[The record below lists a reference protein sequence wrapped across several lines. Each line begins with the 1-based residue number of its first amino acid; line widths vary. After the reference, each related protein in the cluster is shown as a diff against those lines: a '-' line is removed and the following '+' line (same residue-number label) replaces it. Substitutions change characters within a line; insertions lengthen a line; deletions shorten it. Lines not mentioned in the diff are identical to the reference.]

1 MVWVHSPGLKPCHFE
16 GVAVL
21 KIAQLPEETM
31 KVTVE
36 IPSALRRFT
45 DGAGRIECE
54 GANLPGVLES
64 LGTKHPAITQH
75 LRDESGQ
82 VRRFINIY
90 VNDEDVRFLGGDAYQ
105 FRDGDQVLIVP
116 SIAGG

>member
-1 MVWVHSPGLKPCHFE
+1 M
-16 GVAVL
+16 
-21 KIAQLPEETM
+21 KI
-31 KVTVE
+31 TVE

-45 DGAGRIECE
+45 DGAAKIECQ
-54 GANLPGVLES
+54 GDDLPNLLND

-75 LRDESGQ
+75 LRDDSGK
-82 VRRFINIY
+82 VRQFINIY
-90 VNDEDVRFLGGDAYQ
+90 INDEDVRFLGGDTYQ

>member
-1 MVWVHSPGLKPCHFE
+1 M
-16 GVAVL
+16 
-21 KIAQLPEETM
+21 KI
-31 KVTVE
+31 TVE

-45 DGAGRIECE
+45 DGAAKIQCE
-54 GANLPGVLES
+54 GADLPNLLND

-75 LRDESGQ
+75 LRDDSGK
-82 VRRFINIY
+82 VRQFINIY
-90 VNDEDVRFLGGDAYQ
+90 INDEDVRFLGGDAYQ

>member
-1 MVWVHSPGLKPCHFE
+1 M
-16 GVAVL
+16 
-21 KIAQLPEETM
+21 M

-45 DGAGRIECE
+45 DGAGKIECE
-54 GANLPGVLES
+54 GANLPGLLEC
-64 LGTKHPAITQH
+64 LGTKHPAIAQH

-82 VRRFINIY
+82 IRRFINVY
-90 VNDEDVRFLGGDAYQ
+90 VNDEDVRFLGGDTYE

>member
-1 MVWVHSPGLKPCHFE
+1 VGSFATAE
-16 GVAVL
+16 AVSL
-21 KIAQLPEETM
+21 RKRVTAQDLRNVPEETM
-31 KVTVE
+31 KVIVE

-54 GANLPGVLES
+54 GANLPGVLEN

>member
-1 MVWVHSPGLKPCHFE
+1 MKPLILCAVSARLKPRPS
-16 GVAVL
+16 
-21 KIAQLPEETM
+21 KIARCPTEGM
-31 KVTVE
+31 MRVTVE

-45 DGAGRIECE
+45 DGAGKIECE
-54 GANLPGVLES
+54 GANLPGLLES
-64 LGTKHPAITQH
+64 LGAKHPAITQH

>member
-1 MVWVHSPGLKPCHFE
+1 M
-16 GVAVL
+16 
-21 KIAQLPEETM
+21 KI
-31 KVTVE
+31 TVE

-45 DGAGRIECE
+45 EGASKIECE
-54 GANLPGVLES
+54 GSDLPKLLQD
-64 LGTKHPAITQH
+64 LGAKHPAITQH
-75 LRDESGQ
+75 LRDESGK
-82 VRRFINIY
+82 VRQFINIY

>member
-1 MVWVHSPGLKPCHFE
+1 M
-16 GVAVL
+16 
-21 KIAQLPEETM
+21 KI
-31 KVTVE
+31 TVE

-45 DGAGRIECE
+45 EGASKIECE
-54 GANLPGVLES
+54 GADLPKLLQD
-64 LGTKHPAITQH
+64 LGSKHPAITQH
-75 LRDESGQ
+75 LRDESGK
-82 VRRFINIY
+82 VRQFINIY

>member
-1 MVWVHSPGLKPCHFE
+1 MFGRGGRGTGVNPFPCFGVTPGMHDIRKE
-16 GVAVL
+16 M
-21 KIAQLPEETM
+21 M

-45 DGAGRIECE
+45 DGAGKIECE
-54 GANLPGVLES
+54 GATLPGLLES
-64 LGTKHPAITQH
+64 LGSKHPAITQH

-82 VRRFINIY
+82 IRRFINVY

-116 SIAGG
+116 SI

>member
-1 MVWVHSPGLKPCHFE
+1 
-16 GVAVL
+16 
-21 KIAQLPEETM
+21 M

-45 DGAGRIECE
+45 DGAGKIECE
-54 GANLPGVLES
+54 GANLPGLLES
-64 LGTKHPAITQH
+64 LGAKHPAITQH

-90 VNDEDVRFLGGDAYQ
+90 VNDEDVRFMGGLAAPVQ
-105 FRDGDQVLIVP
+105 PGDVVAILP
-116 SIAGG
+116 ALAGG

>member
-1 MVWVHSPGLKPCHFE
+1 MWSWCESRP
-16 GVAVL
+16 VAD
-21 KIAQLPEETM
+21 ATRTGHPLPRSMGREM

-45 DGAGRIECE
+45 DGAGKIECE
-54 GANLPGVLES
+54 GANLPGLLES
-64 LGTKHPAITQH
+64 LATKHPAITQH

>member
-1 MVWVHSPGLKPCHFE
+1 
-16 GVAVL
+16 
-21 KIAQLPEETM
+21 
-31 KVTVE
+31 
-36 IPSALRRFT
+36 
-45 DGAGRIECE
+45 
-54 GANLPGVLES
+54 
-64 LGTKHPAITQH
+64 

-90 VNDEDVRFLGGDAYQ
+90 VNDEDVRFLGGDAYE

>member
-1 MVWVHSPGLKPCHFE
+1 
-16 GVAVL
+16 
-21 KIAQLPEETM
+21 M

-90 VNDEDVRFLGGDAYQ
+90 VNYEDVRFLGGDAYQ